1 MPGRRRRAIVAD
13 MFATFETTTPKGAA
27 LVETYTLLR
36 LGDGRVTTLA
46 LWTATTDPMA
56 YEVEADQTGGAGGR
70 PPTAALTLWF
80 DGPMS
85 PARIAAAR
93 FGYRERIA
101 PVLATLPGLV
111 RSVVLRRNRDGASCV
126 VGLAVDLSALES
138 GEAAVNATPLLP
150 GEDPALLTGPD
161 RVETHHVVSS
171 RLEALS

>member
-1 MPGRRRRAIVAD
+1 
-13 MFATFETTTPKGAA
+13 MFATFETSTPRGDA
-27 LVETYTLLR
+27 LVQTYTLLR
-36 LGDGRVTTLA
+36 LGDGRTTTLA

-56 YEVEADQTGGAGGR
+56 YEVEADQTGGAGDQ

-101 PVLATLPGLV
+101 PRLATLPGHVRTLV
-111 RSVVLRRNRDGASCV
+111 LLRDRDAASCV
-126 VGLAVDLSALES
+126 VGLAVDLPALES
-138 GEAAVNATPLLP
+138 GGAAVNATPLLP

-161 RVETHHVVSS
+161 RVETHHVVSARS
-171 RLEALS
+171 EAQS